1 MKYIAPVFLLLITV
15 VLLSFN
21 HTQFSNPQTVN
32 PIIGDESFISKFGY
46 APDETTDNQLRIVT
60 HLAYAEELLRNKD
73 VSHLSPE
80 QQENRTMLLDLLHDY
95 WTKGIFPKN
104 YDYAD
109 QRKPCFIDKDGTI
122 CAVGYLIEQTAGRD
136 VAEQINEK
144 FKYNELLTM
153 QDEIVDNWIA
163 QSGLTKEECATI
175 QPTYGNPIYYYS
187 SNYISPEYGIS
198 SSIFSGLNITLS
210 AINAMQIGMGSD
222 NKIVPVIGLISGTC
236 QVAFGT
242 LMLPQDFGIGST
254 NESQK
259 ALSMVNIGLG
269 TATMMLGAWN
279 LIDNK
284 NKAEKLSSWNL
295 YSVPLENNNTAVS
308 LGFIQKF

>member
-1 MKYIAPVFLLLITV
+1 MLLFAVILFSSNKIPTKR
-15 VLLSFN
+15 
-21 HTQFSNPQTVN
+21 TQTINPL
-32 PIIGDESFISKFGY
+32 IGDISFIEKFGY
-46 APDETTDNQLRIVT
+46 QPNTNTNNELRIQT
-60 HLAYAEELLRNKD
+60 HLEYVENLLRDKD
-73 VSHLSPE
+73 VSSLSPE
-80 QQENRTMLLDLLHDY
+80 LQKSRKLMLDLLHAY
-95 WTKGIFPKN
+95 WTTGIFPKN
-104 YDYAD
+104 YDYAV

-175 QPTYGNPIYYYS
+175 QPNYGNPIYYYS

-198 SSIFSGLNITLS
+198 SSIFSGVNITLS

-284 NKAEKLSSWNL
+284 NQEEKLSSWNL
-295 YSVPLENNNTAVS
+295 YSVPLENNNTAVN
-308 LGFIQKF
+308 LGFIKKF

>member
-46 APDETTDNQLRIVT
+46 APNATTDNQLRIVT

-80 QQENRTMLLDLLHDY
+80 QQENRTMVLDLLHDY
-95 WTKGIFPKN
+95 WTKGIFPNN

-122 CAVGYLIEQTAGRD
+122 CAVGYLVEQTAGRD
-136 VAEQINEK
+136 VAEQINQK
-144 FKYNELLTM
+144 FKYFELLEM
-153 QDEIVDNWIA
+153 NDELLETWIA

-187 SNYISPEYGIS
+187 TNYISPKYGIVS
-198 SSIFSGLNITLS
+198 SALSGVNITLS
-210 AINAMQIGMGSD
+210 AVNTMQIGLGSD
-222 NKIVPVIGLISGTC
+222 GKIVPIISLISGTW
-236 QVAFGT
+236 QLALGSVMF
-242 LMLPQDFGIGST
+242 PEDFGVGGT
-254 NESQK
+254 NENQK
-259 ALSMVNIGLG
+259 ILSMVNIGMG

-284 NKAEKLSSWNL
+284 QHAEKLSSWNI
-295 YSVPLENNNTAVS
+295 YSIPLENNNNAVS

>member
-175 QPTYGNPIYYYS
+175 QPFYNYNP
-187 SNYISPEYGIS
+187 NYISPKYGITS
-198 SSIFSGLNITLS
+198 AALSGVNITLS
-210 AINAMQIGMGSD
+210 AVNTIQIGFG
-222 NKIVPVIGLISGTC
+222 NNGKVTPIIGLISGAS
-236 QVAFGT
+236 QIVLGSI
-242 LMLPQDFGIGST
+242 MLPPEDGFVEP

-259 ALSMVNIGLG
+259 VLSFVNIGLG
-269 TATMMLGAWN
+269 TTTMMLGAWN

-284 NKAEKLSSWNL
+284 NQKEKLSSWNI
-295 YSVPLENNNTAVS
+295 YSIPLENNNNAVS
-308 LGFIQKF
+308 LGFIKKF